1 MITILTKIILIMIFV
16 IMLKC
21 VKRFAH
27 RLRLR
32 GPARAF
38 GPLREACRRD
48 RGTFCPQ
55 KEVLLISSGVC
66 SDRLQCPTTTGQK
79 KHGDLLFTA
88 VSLKVESHRKYL
100 QSTI

>member
-1 MITILTKIILIMIFV
+1 MIAILTKIILIMIFV

-21 VKRFAH
+21 VRRFAH

-55 KEVLLISSGVC
+55 EEVLLISSGVC

-79 KHGDLLFTA
+79 KHGDLL
-88 VSLKVESHRKYL
+88 HP
-100 QSTI
+100 